1 MSRIPTEAEEDFENE
16 QLRGESV
23 EDRIRKSDPISACS
37 EEYDNFVEEIDSFAT
52 LETRQRLMQLLDSN
66 SYIYEDETP
75 LEK

>member
-52 LETRQRLMQLLDSN
+52 LETRQQLIQLLDSN